1 VKPIG
6 KLLGFMVLLSAA
18 AAPAVA
24 ADANDSPSA
33 NGDTAKV
40 AKRIESITDGLAGEV
55 GFAAA
60 ISGAD
65 TVISLNGDE
74 PFPMASTFKVAI
86 AVAILTRVDKGEL
99 RLDQLVD
106 VTPDMYVVGSNVLAQ
121 NFVHP
126 GLKLSVANLIEV
138 MITESDNTATDI
150 IIKLAG
156 GPAAV
161 TKNLRDIGINGQRI
175 DRNTADIIRDFANL
189 PGPANVAV
197 VAEAEKADPGFESRT
212 EDRNLDFEKDPR
224 DQSTPKAMLD
234 LLLAIENGTALSAEN
249 RDFLIG
255 CMSRTRTGK
264 DRLKGMLPEGTP
276 VEHKTGTVGGI
287 ANDVGYVTFPD
298 GRRMVIAVF
307 TKNSTTPAADQDRA
321 IAETARTL
329 YDYYAGR

>member
-1 VKPIG
+1 MKMAG
-6 KLLGFMVLLSAA
+6 KLLGFMVLLSAV
-18 AAPAVA
+18 AAPAA
-24 ADANDSPSA
+24 PADANASPSA

-40 AKRIESITDGLAGEV
+40 AKRIELITDELAGEV
-55 GFAAA
+55 GFAAT

-74 PFPMASTFKVAI
+74 PFPMASTYKVAI
-86 AVAILTRVDKGEL
+86 AAAVLARVDKGEL

-106 VTPDMYVVGSNVLAQ
+106 ITPDMYVTGSNVLAQ

-126 GLKLSVANLIEV
+126 GLKLSVANLIEI
-138 MITESDNTATDI
+138 MIIESDNSATDI
-150 IIKLAG
+150 MIELAG

-161 TKNLRDIGINGQRI
+161 TKNLRDIGINGQRV
-175 DRNTADIIRDFANL
+175 DRNTAEIIRDFAGL
-189 PGPANVAV
+189 PGPATVAV
-197 VAEAEKADPGFESRT
+197 VDEAENTDPDFASRT
-212 EDRNLDFEKDPR
+212 EDINPDFEKDPR
-224 DQSTPKAMLD
+224 DQSTPEAMLD
-234 LLLAIENGTALSAEN
+234 LLLAIDNGTALSAQS

-255 CMSRTRTGK
+255 SMSRTRTGK

-287 ANDVGYVTFPD
+287 ANDVGYVTLPD
-298 GRRMVIAVF
+298 GRRMAIAVF
-307 TKNSTTPAADQDRA
+307 TKSSTTPAADQERA

>member
-1 VKPIG
+1 MKMVG
-6 KLLGFMVLLSAA
+6 KLLGFMVLLSAV
-18 AAPAVA
+18 AAPAA
-24 ADANDSPSA
+24 PADANASPSA

-40 AKRIESITDGLAGEV
+40 AKRIELITDELAGEV
-55 GFAAA
+55 GFAAT

-86 AVAILTRVDKGEL
+86 AVAVLTRVDKGEL

-106 VTPDMYVVGSNVLAQ
+106 ITPDMYVIGSNVLAQ

-126 GLKLSVANLIEV
+126 GLKLSVANLIEI
-138 MITESDNTATDI
+138 MIIESDNSATDI
-150 IIKLAG
+150 VIKLAG

-175 DRNTADIIRDFANL
+175 DRNTAEIIRDFAKL
-189 PGPANVAV
+189 PGPATVAFAAE
-197 VAEAEKADPGFESRT
+197 VAKTDPDFESRA
-212 EDRNLDFEKDPR
+212 DSINLDFEKDPR

-234 LLLAIENGTALSAEN
+234 LLLAIENGTALSAKS

-255 CMSRTRTGK
+255 SMSRTRTGK

-276 VEHKTGTVGGI
+276 VEHKTGTIGGV

-307 TKNSTTPAADQDRA
+307 TKSSTTPAADQERA

-329 YDYYAGR
+329 YDYYADR

>member
-1 VKPIG
+1 MKMVG
-6 KLLGFMVLLSAA
+6 KLLGFMVLLSAVAAA
-18 AAPAVA
+18 AAPA
-24 ADANDSPSA
+24 DANASPSA

-40 AKRIESITDGLAGEV
+40 AKRIELITDELAGEV
-55 GFAAA
+55 GFAAT

-86 AVAILTRVDKGEL
+86 AVAVLTRVDKGEL

-106 VTPDMYVVGSNVLAQ
+106 ITPDMYVIGSNVLAQ

-126 GLKLSVANLIEV
+126 GLKLSVANLIEI
-138 MITESDNTATDI
+138 MIIESDNSATDI
-150 IIKLAG
+150 VIKLAG

-175 DRNTADIIRDFANL
+175 DRNTAEIIRDFAKL
-189 PGPANVAV
+189 PGPATVAV
-197 VAEAEKADPGFESRT
+197 AAEAAKTDPDFESRA
-212 EDRNLDFEKDPR
+212 DSINLDFEKDPR

-234 LLLAIENGTALSAEN
+234 LLLAIENGTALSAKS

-255 CMSRTRTGK
+255 SMSRTRTGK

-276 VEHKTGTVGGI
+276 VEHKTGTIGGV

-307 TKNSTTPAADQDRA
+307 TKSSTTPAADQERA

-329 YDYYAGR
+329 YDYYADR

>member
-1 VKPIG
+1 MKMVG
-6 KLLGFMVLLSAA
+6 KLLGFMVLLSAV
-18 AAPAVA
+18 AAPAVP
-24 ADANDSPSA
+24 ADANASPSA

-40 AKRIESITDGLAGEV
+40 AKRIELITDELAGEV
-55 GFAAA
+55 GFAAT

-86 AVAILTRVDKGEL
+86 AVAVLTRVDKGEL

-106 VTPDMYVVGSNVLAQ
+106 ITPDMYVIGSNVLAQ

-126 GLKLSVANLIEV
+126 GLKLSVANLIEI
-138 MITESDNTATDI
+138 MIIESDNSATDI
-150 IIKLAG
+150 MIKLAG

-175 DRNTADIIRDFANL
+175 DRNTAEIIRDFAKL
-189 PGPANVAV
+189 PGPATVAV
-197 VAEAEKADPGFESRT
+197 ADEAAKADPDFESRA
-212 EDRNLDFEKDPR
+212 DSINLDFEKDPR

-234 LLLAIENGTALSAEN
+234 LLLAIDNGTALSAES

-255 CMSRTRTGK
+255 SMSRTRTGK

-276 VEHKTGTVGGI
+276 VEHKTGTVGGV

-307 TKNSTTPAADQDRA
+307 TKSSTTPAADQERA

-329 YDYYAGR
+329 YDYYADR

>member
-1 VKPIG
+1 MKMVG
-6 KLLGFMVLLSAA
+6 KLLGFMVLLSAV
-18 AAPAVA
+18 AAPAVP
-24 ADANDSPSA
+24 ADANASPSA

-40 AKRIESITDGLAGEV
+40 AKRIELITDELAGEV
-55 GFAAA
+55 GFAAT

-86 AVAILTRVDKGEL
+86 AVAVLTRVDKGEL

-106 VTPDMYVVGSNVLAQ
+106 ITPDMYVVGSNVLAQ

-126 GLKLSVANLIEV
+126 GLKLSVANLIEI
-138 MITESDNTATDI
+138 MIIESDNSATDI

-175 DRNTADIIRDFANL
+175 DRNTAEIIRDFAKL
-189 PGPANVAV
+189 PGPATVAV
-197 VAEAEKADPGFESRT
+197 ADEAAKADPDFESRA
-212 EDRNLDFEKDPR
+212 DDINLDFEKDPR

-234 LLLAIENGTALSAEN
+234 LLLAIDNGTALSAES

-255 CMSRTRTGK
+255 SMSRTRTGK
-264 DRLKGMLPEGTP
+264 GRLKGMLPEGTP
-276 VEHKTGTVGGI
+276 VEHKTGTVGGV

-307 TKNSTTPAADQDRA
+307 TKSSTTPAADQERA

-329 YDYYAGR
+329 YDYYADR

>member
-1 VKPIG
+1 MKMVG
-6 KLLGFMVLLSAA
+6 KLLGFMVLLSAV
-18 AAPAVA
+18 AAPAVP
-24 ADANDSPSA
+24 ADANASPSA

-40 AKRIESITDGLAGEV
+40 AKRIELITDELAGEV
-55 GFAAA
+55 GFAAT

-86 AVAILTRVDKGEL
+86 AVAVLTRVDKGEL

-106 VTPDMYVVGSNVLAQ
+106 ITPDMYVVGSNVLAQ

-126 GLKLSVANLIEV
+126 GLKLSVANLIEI
-138 MITESDNTATDI
+138 MIIESDNSATDI

-175 DRNTADIIRDFANL
+175 DRNTAEIIRDFAKL
-189 PGPANVAV
+189 PGPATVAV
-197 VAEAEKADPGFESRT
+197 ADEAAKADPDFESRA
-212 EDRNLDFEKDPR
+212 DDINLDFEKDPR

-234 LLLAIENGTALSAEN
+234 LLLAIDNGTALSAES

-255 CMSRTRTGK
+255 SMSRTRTGK
-264 DRLKGMLPEGTP
+264 GRLKGMLPEGMP
-276 VEHKTGTVGGI
+276 VEHKTGTVGGV

-307 TKNSTTPAADQDRA
+307 TKSSTTPAADQERA

-329 YDYYAGR
+329 YDYYADR

>member
-1 VKPIG
+1 MKMVG
-6 KLLGFMVLLSAA
+6 KLLGFMVLLSAV
-18 AAPAVA
+18 AAPAVP
-24 ADANDSPSA
+24 ADANASPSA

-40 AKRIESITDGLAGEV
+40 AKRIELITDELAGEV
-55 GFAAA
+55 GFAAT

-86 AVAILTRVDKGEL
+86 AVAVLTRVDKGEL

-106 VTPDMYVVGSNVLAQ
+106 ITPDMYVVGSNVLAQ

-126 GLKLSVANLIEV
+126 GLKLSVANLIEI
-138 MITESDNTATDI
+138 MIIESDNSATDI

-175 DRNTADIIRDFANL
+175 DRNTAEIIRDFAKL
-189 PGPANVAV
+189 PGPATVAV
-197 VAEAEKADPGFESRT
+197 ADEAAKADPDFESRA
-212 EDRNLDFEKDPR
+212 DDINLDFEKDPR

-234 LLLAIENGTALSAEN
+234 LLLAIDNGTALSAES

-255 CMSRTRTGK
+255 SMSRTRTGK
-264 DRLKGMLPEGTP
+264 GRLKGMLPEGTP
-276 VEHKTGTVGGI
+276 VEHKTGTVGGV

-307 TKNSTTPAADQDRA
+307 TKSSTTPAADQERA
-321 IAETARTL
+321 IAETASTL
-329 YDYYAGR
+329 YDYYADR